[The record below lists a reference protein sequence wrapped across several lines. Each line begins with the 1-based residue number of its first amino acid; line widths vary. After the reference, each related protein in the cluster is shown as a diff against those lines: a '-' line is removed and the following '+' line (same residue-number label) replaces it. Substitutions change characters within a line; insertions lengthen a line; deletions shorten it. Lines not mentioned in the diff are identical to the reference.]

1 MDGLYKNI
9 LILEKSP
16 SIFDNSK
23 NEQKKK
29 KKKKNS
35 NINKEKPYL

>member
-29 KKKKNS
+29 KKKK
-35 NINKEKPYL
+35 KK